1 MSGDF
6 LDDFNRADGDAGN
19 GWTISP
25 DGYGGSIGIVSGAL
39 TTSGNHGT
47 VGLYRPVDLTQSVTV
62 SADLTP
68 TSGFAGL
75 RLRYTTA
82 LLFGGDGSVD
92 SGYGVYVY
100 RGDENYNNSAII
112 LFYNGQ
118 VIEQTASNFQ
128 FDDKVHLEFTL
139 ATDGSIMGQVSSELG
154 LFAFQFSGL
163 TPTYSDSNFTIRQ
176 ELGDPRSPEQ
186 AQATVDNL
194 VIDVGSDGTATPLVF
209 QQPLSTGGTLFTDA
223 RDGDGWTLTNDLDEI
238 TVSTLPA
245 HRGHRHFHRGEDWVP
260 DRGKIIGA
268 DVFAVA
274 DGEVV
279 YAQFH
284 PFFGKTVI
292 IAHDVSGNGIGVNTV
307 YSLYAHLDTIT
318 VGLGDIDRGEMIGEV
333 GRTGAANAPHLHW
346 EIFSADWSAYLA
358 GALVGYGETASPSGW
373 FDPTD
378 FVSGPA
384 SDPSAVISTSHHL
397 TMLTADHFIV

>member
-1 MSGDF
+1 VGDF

-25 DGYGGSIGIVSGAL
+25 DGFGGSIGIVSEAL

-82 LLFGGDGSVD
+82 FLFGGDGSVD

-118 VIEQTASNFQ
+118 VIEQTASSFQ
-128 FDDKVHLEFTL
+128 FGDHVHLEFKL

-154 LFAFQFSGL
+154 LFGFQFNGFA
-163 TPTYSDSNFTIRQ
+163 PTYSGSNFTIRQ
-176 ELGDPRSPEQ
+176 ELGDPRSAEQ

-194 VIDVGSDGTATPLVF
+194 VIDIGSDGVATPLEF
-209 QQPLSTGGTLFTDA
+209 QQPFSTDGILFTQA
-223 RDGDGWTLTNDLDEI
+223 RDGDGWTLANNDFDAVTI
-238 TVSTLPA
+238 STLPT

-260 DRGKIIGA
+260 DRGKVIGT

-279 YAQFH
+279 YAQYH
-284 PFFGKTVI
+284 PFFGNTVV
-292 IAHDVSGNGIGVNTV
+292 IAHDVSGNGIGVDIV
-307 YSLYAHLDTIT
+307 YSLYAHLSTIAVA
-318 VGLGDIDRGEMIGEV
+318 VGDVGRGEMIGEV

-358 GALVGYGETASPSGW
+358 GALVGYGETASPPGW

-384 SDPSAVISTSHHL
+384 PDPSAALSPSHHL
-397 TMLTADHFIV
+397 TILTADHFIV